1 MYQQLRQ
8 DLLARIRRGEFS
20 PGDLLPSEAKLCE
33 EYGISVTTAR
43 RALLELVKE
52 GVVYRKAG
60 IGTIV
65 APRVRRARV
74 AFLSIDYKDDAWRR
88 TPSAMGE
95 IVAGISEAC
104 WQRAADFY
112 MTGVYGEEV
121 VAYLRG
127 LVEER
132 SVDGILLRSADD
144 IEEEFLEILEGAGMP
159 YVVVKR
165 RIPGRRM
172 NCVVS
177 DDLSG
182 ATMATNHLI
191 DLGHRRIG
199 FVCAK
204 PHITFAQERLQGYRA
219 ALDGCGI
226 EPEAHLVRQQPNF
239 TTEEG
244 YRAVKDLLELP
255 SPPSALFVASDTM
268 ALGAYRAIRDL
279 GLDVPD
285 DVSLVGYDDISP
297 AAVLQPPLTTVR
309 TSYYDFGRLAAELL
323 LDIIEGREAP
333 PQQRIVEPVLIIRD
347 STRRSGPAARRP
359 TVRRHEIVGGPG
371 SVEHPRQGR
380 LDGTAVAMAGNDGE
394 TVADVMRACE
404 VEGARVVEGREEPA
418 DALFYCFG
426 PGSDLGSVLD
436 RASADVRGALDAYPE
451 GKPGSVV
458 CLFLNNGPLQGASV
472 AAVRAGLARV
482 VELLLED
489 AKDGGTTVNAVI
501 TETERAEEAVRI
513 AAFMASE
520 KAVNGE
526 VLVSRLPT
534 GSLSRS

>member
-20 PGDLLPSEAKLCE
+20 PGDLLPSEAGLCE
-33 EYGISVTTAR
+33 EYSISVTTAR

-65 APRVRRARV
+65 ASRVRRAKV
-74 AFLSIDYKDDAWRR
+74 AFLSIDYKGDAWRR

-95 IVAGISEAC
+95 IVAGIGEAC
-104 WQRAADFY
+104 WQRAADFS
-112 MTGVYGEEV
+112 MTGVDGEEV

-127 LVEER
+127 LAEER
-132 SVDGILLRSADD
+132 SVDGILLRSAEDV
-144 IEEEFLEILEGAGMP
+144 EEEFLEVLEGAGMP

-172 NCVVS
+172 NCVIS

-182 ATMATNHLI
+182 AEMATSHLL

-204 PHITFAQERLQGYRA
+204 PHITFAQERLQGYRE
-219 ALDGCGI
+219 ALGQRGI
-226 EPEAHLVRQQPNF
+226 EPDSHLVRQQPNF

-279 GLDVPD
+279 SLDVPY

-323 LDIIEGREAP
+323 LDIVDGREAP
-333 PQQRIVEPVLIIRD
+333 PQQRIVEPVLIIRA
-347 STRRSGPAARRP
+347 STRKSGPTARRP
-359 TVRRHEIVGGPG
+359 VDWGRAVADEAVSLER
-371 SVEHPRQGR
+371 SRQGR
-380 LDGTAVAMAGNDGE
+380 LGGKVVAIAGSDGKAVPE
-394 TVADVMRACE
+394 IMRACE
-404 VEGARVVEGREEPA
+404 AEGARVVNGREEPV
-418 DALFYCFG
+418 DALFYC
-426 PGSDLGSVLD
+426 LGSVLD
-436 RASADVRGALDAYPE
+436 RVVADIREALDAYPE
-451 GKPGSVV
+451 GKPGSVICV
-458 CLFLNNGPLQGASV
+458 VVTDGPLQGASF
-472 AAVRAGLARV
+472 AAVRAGLAHV
-482 VELLLED
+482 IEQLVGE
-489 AKDGGTTVNAVI
+489 AKDGGPRVNGVI
-501 TETERAEEAVRI
+501 TETERAEEAVGI

-520 KAVNGE
+520 EAVNGE
-526 VLVSRLPT
+526 VLVSRLTAGP
-534 GSLSRS
+534 LYRS